1 MRVSTTGARM
11 SSGRRPRPGD
21 GPANNRRDGDGPAN
35 NESADNSPQLNGVGE
50 RERSGS
56 RRGRRRVAS
65 LRGQGDRGQRGRQPT
80 QVWTPTSVLCTL
92 YSSVLCTL

>member
-1 MRVSTTGARM
+1 MTVSKTGARM

-21 GPANNRRDGDGPAN
+21 GPANN
-35 NESADNSPQLNGVGE
+35 ESAEISPQLNGVGE

-65 LRGQGDRGQRGRQPT
+65 LRGQGDRGQRGRQAT
-80 QVWTPTSVLCTL
+80 QVWTSA
-92 YSSVLCTL
+92 